1 MAVILLTSYSH
12 LSEPT
17 VLLELAPYSL
27 RYRLPG
33 IIGPVPPPLLIREIQ
48 YLVGLRYGYYKTNL
62 YVCQHRVLMNSVL
75 YN

>member
-1 MAVILLTSYSH
+1 VAVVLLTSYSH

-17 VLLELAPYSL
+17 ALLELAPHNL

-48 YLVGLRYGYYKTNL
+48 YLVVRIMVTIKQICGCVNI
-62 YVCQHRVLMNSVL
+62 Q
-75 YN
+75 